1 MKINKLYL
9 ILIILLLSFSTLKV
23 YASDTTSDLIAPTE
37 KYNVAILGDIDAKT
51 VSLPLFSIVVG
62 FIDGI
67 NPCAMW
73 ILIFLITMIM
83 PMKDRKKQWILGLT
97 FIITSGIVYLLFLVS
112 WLNLAVFLTK
122 IALIRTIISIFAIV
136 FGMTNIYHYFKDLN
150 SEVGCDVTDANKRQK
165 IMSRIRKITSEEK
178 FILAILGTIGLAA
191 SVNVL
196 ELLCSLGLPVVFTNV
211 LALNHLNILEYII
224 YITLYILFYLIDDI
238 VIFVIAMKTMHI
250 KGISNKYTKYSHLIG
265 GLIMVIL
272 GLLMVLKPEWL
283 MLNFS

>member
-1 MKINKLYL
+1 MVPSKRLDINLPFVGVVNLREY
-9 ILIILLLSFSTLKV
+9 
-23 YASDTTSDLIAPTE
+23 
-37 KYNVAILGDIDAKT
+37 
-51 VSLPLFSIVVG
+51 SLPILAMLLG
-62 FIDGI
+62 FVDGF

-73 ILIFLITMIM
+73 VLIFLVTMLFN
-83 PMKDRKKQWILGLT
+83 MKDRKKMWILGLT

-238 VIFVIAMKTMHI
+238 VIFAIAMKTMQI

>member
-1 MKINKLYL
+1 MKIKKIYL
-9 ILIILLLSFSTLKV
+9 ILIIALLSLSTLKV
-23 YASDTTSDLIAPTE
+23 YASDNLSEVTAPTE
-37 KYNVAILGDIDAKT
+37 KYNIAVLGDIDAKT

-83 PMKDRKKQWILGLT
+83 PMKDRKKQWIIGLT
-97 FIITSGIVYLLFLVS
+97 FIITSGVVYLLFLVS

-122 IALIRTIISIFAIV
+122 ITLIRTLISVFAII
-136 FGMTNIYHYFKDLN
+136 FGMTNIYRYFKDLQ
-150 SEVGCDVTDANKRQK
+150 EDVGCDVTDSGKRQK
-165 IMSRIRKITSEEK
+165 IMTKIKKITSEEK
-178 FILAILGTIGLAA
+178 FIFAILGTIGLAA

-196 ELLCSLGLPVVFTNV
+196 ELLCSLGLPVIFTNV
-211 LALNHLNILEYII
+211 LALNHLNIFEYII
-224 YITLYILFYLIDDI
+224 YIFLYILFYLIDDI
-238 VIFVIAMKTMHI
+238 IIFVIAMKTMHI

>member
-23 YASDTTSDLIAPTE
+23 YASDTTSDLTAPTE

-83 PMKDRKKQWILGLT
+83 PMKDRKKQWVLGLT
-97 FIITSGIVYLLFLVS
+97 FIITSGVVYLLFLVS

-122 IALIRTIISIFAIV
+122 ITLIRTIISIFAIV

-265 GLIMVIL
+265 GLIMAIL

>member
-1 MKINKLYL
+1 MKIKKIYL
-9 ILIILLLSFSTLKV
+9 ILIIALLSLSTLKV
-23 YASDTTSDLIAPTE
+23 YASDNLSEVTAPTE
-37 KYNVAILGDIDAKT
+37 KYNIAVLGDIDAKT

-83 PMKDRKKQWILGLT
+83 PMKDRKKQWIIGLT
-97 FIITSGIVYLLFLVS
+97 FIITSGVVYLLFLVS

-122 IALIRTIISIFAIV
+122 ITLIRTLISAFAII
-136 FGMTNIYHYFKDLN
+136 FGMTNIYRYFKDLQ
-150 SEVGCDVTDANKRQK
+150 EDVGCDVTDSGKRQK
-165 IMSRIRKITSEEK
+165 IMTKIKKITSEEK
-178 FILAILGTIGLAA
+178 FIFAILGTIGLAA

-196 ELLCSLGLPVVFTNV
+196 ELLCSLGLPVIFTNV
-211 LALNHLNILEYII
+211 LALNHLNIFEYII
-224 YITLYILFYLIDDI
+224 YIFLYILFYLIDDI
-238 VIFVIAMKTMHI
+238 IIFVIAMKTMHI

>member
-9 ILIILLLSFSTLKV
+9 ILIIALLSFSTLKV
-23 YASDTTSDLIAPTE
+23 YASDTTSDISTPSNN
-37 KYNVAILGDIDAKT
+37 YNIAILGDIDAKT

-73 ILIFLITMIM
+73 ILIFLISMIM
-83 PMKDRKKQWILGLT
+83 PMKDRKKQWIIGLT
-97 FIITSGIVYLLFLVS
+97 FIITSGVVYLLFLVS

-122 IALIRTIISIFAIV
+122 ITLIRTIISIFAIV
-136 FGMTNIYHYFKDLN
+136 FGMINIYNYFKSLN
-150 SEVGCDVTDANKRQK
+150 EDVGCTVTDSNKRQK
-165 IMSRIRKITSEEK
+165 IMTKIKKITSEEK
-178 FILAILGTIGLAA
+178 FAFAILGTIGLAA
-191 SVNVL
+191 SVNIL

-211 LALNHLNILEYII
+211 LALNNLNIFEYII
-224 YITLYILFYLIDDI
+224 YIFLYILFYLIDDI
-238 VIFVIAMKTMHI
+238 IIFVIAMKTMHI

>member
-1 MKINKLYL
+1 MKNNKIYL
-9 ILIILLLSFSTLKV
+9 ILIILLLAFSTLKV
-23 YASDTTSDLIAPTE
+23 YASDTTSDLTPQSE
-37 KYNVAILGDIDAKT
+37 KYNIAILGDIDAKT

-97 FIITSGIVYLLFLVS
+97 FIITSGVVYLLFLVS

-122 IALIRTIISIFAIV
+122 ITLIRTIISIFAII
-136 FGMTNIYHYFKDLN
+136 FGMTNIYRYFESLKSD
-150 SEVGCDVTDANKRQK
+150 VGCDVTDNNKRQK
-165 IMSRIRKITSEEK
+165 IMSKIRKITSEEK
-178 FILAILGTIGLAA
+178 FIFAILGTIGLAA

-196 ELLCSLGLPVVFTNV
+196 ELVCSLGLPVVFTNV
-211 LALNHLNILEYII
+211 LALNHLNIFQYII
-224 YITLYILFYLIDDI
+224 YISLYILFYLIDDI
-238 VIFVIAMKTMHI
+238 IIFVIAMKTMHI

>member
-1 MKINKLYL
+1 MKIKKIYL
-9 ILIILLLSFSTLKV
+9 ILIIALLSLSTLKV
-23 YASDTTSDLIAPTE
+23 YASDNLSEVTTPTE
-37 KYNVAILGDIDAKT
+37 KYNIAVLGDIDAKT

-83 PMKDRKKQWILGLT
+83 PMKDRKKQWIIGLT
-97 FIITSGIVYLLFLVS
+97 FIITSGVVYLLFLVS

-122 IALIRTIISIFAIV
+122 ITLIRTLISVFAII
-136 FGMTNIYHYFKDLN
+136 FGMTNIYRYFKDLQ
-150 SEVGCDVTDANKRQK
+150 EDVGCDVTDSGKRQK
-165 IMSRIRKITSEEK
+165 IMTKIKKITSEEK
-178 FILAILGTIGLAA
+178 FIFAILGTIGLAA

-196 ELLCSLGLPVVFTNV
+196 ELLCSLGLPVIFTNV
-211 LALNHLNILEYII
+211 LALNHLNIFEYII
-224 YITLYILFYLIDDI
+224 YIFLYILFYLIDDI
-238 VIFVIAMKTMHI
+238 IIFVIAMKTMHI

>member
-1 MKINKLYL
+1 
-9 ILIILLLSFSTLKV
+9 
-23 YASDTTSDLIAPTE
+23 
-37 KYNVAILGDIDAKT
+37 
-51 VSLPLFSIVVG
+51 
-62 FIDGI
+62 
-67 NPCAMW
+67 
-73 ILIFLITMIM
+73 
-83 PMKDRKKQWILGLT
+83 
-97 FIITSGIVYLLFLVS
+97 
-112 WLNLAVFLTK
+112 
-122 IALIRTIISIFAIV
+122 
-136 FGMTNIYHYFKDLN
+136 MTNIYHYFKDLN

>member
-1 MKINKLYL
+1 MKIKKIYL
-9 ILIILLLSFSTLKV
+9 ILIIALLSLSTLKV
-23 YASDTTSDLIAPTE
+23 YASDNLSEVTAPTE
-37 KYNVAILGDIDAKT
+37 KYNIAVLGDIDAKT

-83 PMKDRKKQWILGLT
+83 PMKDRKKQWIIGLT
-97 FIITSGIVYLLFLVS
+97 FIITSGVVYLLFLVS

-122 IALIRTIISIFAIV
+122 ITLIRTLISVFAII
-136 FGMTNIYHYFKDLN
+136 FGMTNIYRYFKHLQED
-150 SEVGCDVTDANKRQK
+150 VGCDVTDSGKRQK
-165 IMSRIRKITSEEK
+165 IMTKIKKITSEEK
-178 FILAILGTIGLAA
+178 FIFAILGTIGLAA

-196 ELLCSLGLPVVFTNV
+196 ELLCSLGLPVIFTNV
-211 LALNHLNILEYII
+211 LALNHLNIFEYII
-224 YITLYILFYLIDDI
+224 YIFLYILFYLIDDI
-238 VIFVIAMKTMHI
+238 IIFVIAMKTMHI

>member
-9 ILIILLLSFSTLKV
+9 ILIIALLSFSTLKV
-23 YASDTTSDLIAPTE
+23 YASDTTSDISTPSNN
-37 KYNVAILGDIDAKT
+37 YNIAILGDIDAKT

-73 ILIFLITMIM
+73 ILIFLISMIM
-83 PMKDRKKQWILGLT
+83 PMKDRKKQWIIGLT
-97 FIITSGIVYLLFLVS
+97 FIITSGVVYLLFLVS

-122 IALIRTIISIFAIV
+122 ITLIRTIISIFAIV
-136 FGMTNIYHYFKDLN
+136 FGMANIYRYFSSLN
-150 SEVGCDVTDANKRQK
+150 DEVGCTVTDSNKRQK
-165 IMSRIRKITSEEK
+165 IMTKIKKITSEEK
-178 FILAILGTIGLAA
+178 FAFAILGTIGLAA
-191 SVNVL
+191 SVNIL

-211 LALNHLNILEYII
+211 LALNNLNIFEYII
-224 YITLYILFYLIDDI
+224 YIFLYILFYLIDDI
-238 VIFVIAMKTMHI
+238 IIFVIAMKTMHI

>member
-238 VIFVIAMKTMHI
+238 VIFAIAMKTMHI